1 MRIALVTPFA
11 WSQPH
16 DVNEHVDGLARELR
30 HRGHFVTILAPS
42 NRARDLAAG
51 RRALLESFE
60 QPPELIAIGPAVPIS
75 RRSRMGVPVG
85 VRASL
90 SLALARGRFDVVHG
104 FEPGLP
110 SLSYLALRDSAAL
123 TVATFF
129 SAERLGYP
137 PGRAQRERLLAR
149 VDALLATSEEVAD
162 AANVRFPGR
171 YELVPHGIDPELF
184 APPAA
189 EGGVFRPGGGG
200 SAAGASRLEKKQLV
214 VMEWRQTE
222 RPLLRALI
230 RELAQQPD
238 WELVLLRTRIPASR
252 PGVSPRLRGRM
263 RVRTART
270 GVARAELFRGAS
282 IFVPA
287 AEGLPRLVAEARAA
301 GVAIAAPPGRA
312 EQPELAAAE
321 TARMIED
328 EAFRARRA
336 TESLAGAQS
345 QTAEA
350 LADRVEEVYEQVAS
364 RRRSHTTRPTPGA
377 AEGGP
382 TSGPDAGGSA
392 AGVSSRRE
400 RDWIVADLHLH
411 TSWSHD
417 CSIDVGELLDH
428 AEAQGLGAIAV
439 TDHNVFGGAQEAV
452 ERARGRGLVVIPG
465 EEVKTADQGEVIG
478 LFLREEIPRGMSF
491 GETVA
496 AIRAQGGLVYLPHP
510 FDRMHAIPEPATL
523 HRHLAEID
531 VFEVYNARLLFE
543 TYNDEALRFARKY
556 NLTPGAGSDAHVLA
570 GVGTGVVRMRRFS
583 GPEEFLVSL
592 HDAEVLRRPKS
603 LVYLQGL
610 KWVAQAKERVR

>member
-1 MRIALVTPFA
+1 VRIALVTPFA

-30 HRGHFVTILAPS
+30 RRGHAVTILAPS

-51 RRALLESFE
+51 RRALLGNVADR
-60 QPPELIAIGPAVPIS
+60 ELIAIGPAVRIS

-90 SLALARGRFDVVHG
+90 SLALAKGKFDVVHG

-123 TVATFF
+123 GAATFF

-137 PGRAQRERLLAR
+137 PGRAQRERLLGR
-149 VDALLATSEEVAD
+149 VDALLATNEEVAD
-162 AANVRFPGR
+162 AAAVRFPGR

-184 APPAA
+184 AP
-189 EGGVFRPGGGG
+189 G
-200 SAAGASRLEKKQLV
+200 EKRRLV

-222 RPLLRALI
+222 RPLLRALV
-230 RELAQQPD
+230 RELAEQPD

-252 PGVSPRLRGRM
+252 PGISHKLRGRM
-263 RVRTART
+263 RVRTGRT
-270 GVARAELFRGAS
+270 GAARAELFRGAS

-287 AEGLPRLVAEARAA
+287 AEGLPRLIAEAQTA

-328 EAFRARRA
+328 EAFRSRKAA
-336 TESLAGAQS
+336 ESLEAAKS
-345 QTAEA
+345 HTTEA
-350 LADRVEEVYEQVAS
+350 LADRVEAIYDRVAS
-364 RRRSHTTRPTPGA
+364 RRRSNT
-377 AEGGP
+377 
-382 TSGPDAGGSA
+382 
-392 AGVSSRRE
+392 SRRPLEE
-400 RDWIVADLHLH
+400 RDWLVADLHLH

-417 CSIDVGELLDH
+417 CSVDVDELLDH

-439 TDHNVFGGAQEAV
+439 TDHNVFGGALEAV
-452 ERARGRGLVVIPG
+452 ERARGRRLVVIPG
-465 EEVKTADQGEVIG
+465 EEIKTAEQGEVIG

-491 GETVA
+491 GDTVA

-543 TYNDEALRFARKY
+543 AYNEEALRFAGKY
-556 NLTPGAGSDAHVLA
+556 NLRPGAGSDAHVLA
-570 GVGTGVVRMRRFS
+570 GVGTGAVRMRRFS

>member
-16 DVNEHVDGLARELR
+16 DVNEHVDGLGRELR
-30 HRGHFVTILAPS
+30 RRGHAVTVLAPS
-42 NRARDLAAG
+42 NRARELAAG
-51 RRALLESFE
+51 RRALLGALDD
-60 QPPELIAIGPAVPIS
+60 PELIALGPAVPIS

-123 TVATFF
+123 TAATFF
-129 SAERLGYP
+129 SPDRLGYP

-149 VDALLATSEEVAD
+149 VDALLATSDETAE
-162 AANVRFPGR
+162 AAAARFPGR
-171 YELVPHGIDPELF
+171 YELVPHGIDPGLF
-184 APPAA
+184 APA
-189 EGGVFRPGGGG
+189 EKRN
-200 SAAGASRLEKKQLV
+200 V
-214 VMEWRQTE
+214 VVLEWRQTE
-222 RPLLRALI
+222 RPLLRALV

-238 WELVLLRTRIPASR
+238 WELVLLRIRTPASR
-252 PGVSPRLRGRM
+252 PAVSPRLRGRM

-270 GVARAELFRGAS
+270 GAARAELLRSAT

-287 AEGLPRLVAEARAA
+287 LDGLPRLIAEAQTAA
-301 GVAIAAPPGRA
+301 AAIAAPPGRDT
-312 EQPELAAAE
+312 QPELAAAE

-328 EAFRARRA
+328 EAFRAQRA
-336 TESLAGAQS
+336 NEGLVAARS
-345 QTAEA
+345 QTVEA
-350 LADRVEEVYEQVAS
+350 LAGHVEEVYERLAS
-364 RRRSHTTRPTPGA
+364 RRRAPATRSPL
-377 AEGGP
+377 EK
-382 TSGPDAGGSA
+382 
-392 AGVSSRRE
+392 
-400 RDWIVADLHLH
+400 RDWVLADLHLH

-417 CSIDVGELLDH
+417 CSIDVDELLDH

-439 TDHNVFGGAQEAV
+439 TDHNVFGGALEAV
-452 ERARGRGLVVIPG
+452 ERARGRRLVVIPG

-491 GETVA
+491 GETIA
-496 AIRAQGGLVYLPHP
+496 AIRAQGGLVYVPHP
-510 FDRMHAIPEPATL
+510 FDRLHAIPAPETL

-531 VFEVYNARLLFE
+531 VLEVYNARLLFE
-543 TYNDEALRFARKY
+543 AYNEEALRFARKY

-570 GVGTGVVRMRRFS
+570 GVGTGAVRMRRFS

>member
-1 MRIALVTPFA
+1 VRIALVSPFA

-30 HRGHFVTILAPS
+30 RRGHAVTILAPS

-51 RRALLESFE
+51 RRALLGSMDDR
-60 QPPELIAIGPAVPIS
+60 ELIAIGPAVPIS

-104 FEPGLP
+104 FEPALP

-123 TVATFF
+123 TAATFF

-137 PGRAQRERLLAR
+137 PGRAQRERLLGR
-149 VDALLATSEEVAD
+149 IDALLATSEEVAE
-162 AANVRFPGR
+162 AAALRFPGR
-171 YELVPHGIDPELF
+171 YELVPQGIDPELF
-184 APPAA
+184 APA
-189 EGGVFRPGGGG
+189 
-200 SAAGASRLEKKQLV
+200 EKKNIV
-214 VMEWRQTE
+214 VLEWRQTE
-222 RPLLRALI
+222 RPLLRALV
-230 RELAQQPD
+230 RELVQQPD

-252 PGVSPRLRGRM
+252 PGVSHRLRGRM

-270 GVARAELFRGAS
+270 GAARAELFRAAS

-287 AEGLPRLVAEARAA
+287 AEGLSRLVAEAQTA

-328 EAFRARRA
+328 AAFRARRA
-336 TESLAGAQS
+336 GESLEAAKS
-345 QTAEA
+345 QTTEA
-350 LADRVEEVYEQVAS
+350 LADRVEEIYGRLAT
-364 RRRSHTTRPTPGA
+364 RRRSTATRQPL
-377 AEGGP
+377 EK
-382 TSGPDAGGSA
+382 
-392 AGVSSRRE
+392 

-411 TSWSHD
+411 TTWSHD
-417 CSIDVGELLDH
+417 CSIEVDDLLDH

-439 TDHNVFGGAQEAV
+439 TDHNVFGGALEAV
-452 ERARGRGLVVIPG
+452 ERARGRRLVVIPG
-465 EEVKTADQGEVIG
+465 EEVKTAHQGEVIG

-491 GETVA
+491 GETIA
-496 AIRAQGGLVYLPHP
+496 AVRAQGGLVYLPHP

-531 VFEVYNARLLFE
+531 VLEVYNARLLFE
-543 TYNDEALRFARKY
+543 AYNEEALRFARKY

-570 GVGTGVVRMRRFS
+570 GVGTGAVRMRRFN